1 MPGLLWLLITHVPH
15 HPHRTYA
22 DMAGEEL
29 FKKYQTLIYL
39 AGSASAEVFA
49 DIALCPFEA
58 VKVSMGRAGGC
69 WESMG
74 QRHGRQTYRL
84 SQQGRADERAMMNGG
99 ELCAKGLGKPL
110 RHLPGRLR
118 RHSHKL

>member
-1 MPGLLWLLITHVPH
+1 MPGLLGLLLITHAPHH

-22 DMAGEEL
+22 DMAGEEV

-58 VKVSMGRAGGC
+58 VKVSMGRASLFGWGRAA
-69 WESMG
+69 WGKHGAVGEGKQHGESMG
-74 QRHGRQTYRL
+74 LLGW
-84 SQQGRADERAMMNGG
+84 G
-99 ELCAKGLGKPL
+99 EAARVRPT
-110 RHLPGRLR
+110 
-118 RHSHKL
+118 